1 MRRATLFEGAE
12 PSPVHSL
19 VGLIIPG
26 TNQNRIPLNH
36 MTSCIGTTRKLAF
49 VAIAFLIFFI
59 PLFSSSTPAAMN
71 QLSERPIDVI
81 KAYLKATHAHD
92 FRTAYR
98 YISTIDK
105 DVRAEKEYIGSEP
118 NFSGFALELAKKLA
132 DDMDIWVIKEEKNPT
147 GVRFEVGYRVPGG
160 DEMASQLFN
169 WDPDKLNAL
178 SSEKQRRLLEAADS
192 VKRRGKMITIE
203 GREILDLIQ
212 QKSGWRIFLD
222 WRSRARIVFKAV
234 ETRSGGLAVR
244 FLRNDYLVKIGD
256 PFQIDFTVKNRTDG
270 DLIVK
275 LNHLFEPPWI
285 AESIDMIACGSL
297 APLYLRTHAVQT
309 ISSHYLLSG
318 TVPKQT
324 PLSIIYHFSAQI
336 GKGGSR
342 SSNRITLSGQ
352 NERIAGLLP

>member
-1 MRRATLFEGAE
+1 
-12 PSPVHSL
+12 
-19 VGLIIPG
+19 
-26 TNQNRIPLNH
+26 
-36 MTSCIGTTRKLAF
+36 MTASYIGTTWKLVF
-49 VAIAFLIFFI
+49 VGLAFLIFFI
-59 PLFSSSTPAAMN
+59 TLLPSSTPAAVN
-71 QLSERPIDVI
+71 QTSERPIDVI

-105 DVRAEKEYIGSEP
+105 DIRAEKEYMGSEP

-132 DDMDIWVIKEEKNPT
+132 DDMEIWLIKEEKKPT
-147 GVRFEVGYRVPGG
+147 KVRFEVGYRVPGG
-160 DEMASQLFN
+160 DEIAAQLFN
-169 WDPDKLNAL
+169 WDRDKLNAL
-178 SSEKQRRLLEAADS
+178 SAEKQRRLLEAVDS
-192 VKRRGKMITIE
+192 VKSRGKMITIE

-212 QKSGWRIFLD
+212 QKNGWKIFLD

-234 ETRSGGLAVR
+234 EPRSGELAVR
-244 FLRNDYLVKIGD
+244 FLRNDFLVKIDD

-275 LNHLFEPPWI
+275 VDHLFEPPRI

-297 APLYLRTHAVQT
+297 APLYLRPHAVQT
-309 ISSHYLLSG
+309 ISSHYLLTG

-336 GKGGSR
+336 GKGGSH
-342 SSNRITLSGQ
+342 SSKRITLSGH